1 MARRRFLSLDEGSR
15 PRSPERVLSRRG
27 DLQGCAQPLSC
38 PFFPLLPMYIFLPHE
53 GCGVNDIFSSAFR
66 KSYTYIIYTIRGST
80 IHHLKTA
87 NIYNASTKR
96 PFTSYLY
103 IDKDSVVP
111 NRTRRVE
118 YSVGWSTI
126 TYRCLF
132 KYSITY
138 REKLYETYALHT
150 VIVSHT
156 WLSLYNESSYLCCN
170 PWVLSIPSPFFI
182 YQKKSI
188 PSSTTIYKSEILVY
202 ISKHGTVGVQHYKT
216 FRPSRA
222 RKMKFVTVNNIV
234 KNTNTI

>member
-66 KSYTYIIYTIRGST
+66 KSYTYIIFYTIRAST

-87 NIYNASTKR
+87 NIIYNASTKR

-111 NRTRRVE
+111 NR
-118 YSVGWSTI
+118 STI
-126 TYRCLF
+126 TYYRYLF
-132 KYSITY
+132 KYNIPIAGSYTRPTHYTLQSLSATHGSRYTII
-138 REKLYETYALHT
+138 KLFML
-150 VIVSHT
+150 
-156 WLSLYNESSYLCCN
+156 
-170 PWVLSIPSPFFI
+170 
-182 YQKKSI
+182 
-188 PSSTTIYKSEILVY
+188 
-202 ISKHGTVGVQHYKT
+202 
-216 FRPSRA
+216 
-222 RKMKFVTVNNIV
+222 
-234 KNTNTI
+234 